1 MPKIQ
6 PSFMGATKAAVAA
19 AKNSDGASGAQL
31 TEHEWKQIERAVQR
45 DLGDALFSSFGGVAS
60 SDPGVM
66 KAAAEAAAAQGRFML
81 ARTNVA
87 AEGIHQALSSMG
99 PQTARVVEEWLGG
112 KRDVRPSDAQL
123 GKLLALVESAQSQW
137 AQRVAEASARAARIG
152 APASSREVE
161 RGHVALARASAG
173 FTLGD
178 E

>member
-6 PSFMGATKAAVAA
+6 PSFMGATRAAVAA
-19 AKNSDGASGAQL
+19 AKAPEGPGGAKI

-45 DLGDALFSSFGGVAS
+45 DLGDALFTSFSGVAS

-66 KAAAEAAAAQGRFML
+66 KAAAEAAAAHDRFVL
-81 ARTNVA
+81 ARTNAA
-87 AEGIHQALSSMG
+87 AEGIHQALSSLG

-123 GKLLALVESAQSQW
+123 GKLLALVEGAQRQW
-137 AQRVAEASARAARIG
+137 AQRAAETNARAAGIG
-152 APASSREVE
+152 GPVSSREVKE
-161 RGHVALARASAG
+161 AHIALAHVSAA